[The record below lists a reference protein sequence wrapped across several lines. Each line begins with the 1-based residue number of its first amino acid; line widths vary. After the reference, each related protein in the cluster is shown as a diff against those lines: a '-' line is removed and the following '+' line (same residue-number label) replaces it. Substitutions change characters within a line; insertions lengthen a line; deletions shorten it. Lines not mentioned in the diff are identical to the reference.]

1 MRAIRG
7 RYSRRR
13 SIRFDLRAVRVES
26 TDYINTLEIYAFAPM
41 GAMRSVFCGVLL
53 HHETVRVTLLES
65 YG

>member
-13 SIRFDLRAVRVES
+13 SMRFDLRAVRVES
-26 TDYINTLEIYAFAPM
+26 IGYINTLDIHAFAPV
-41 GAMRSVFCGVLL
+41 RSVFCGVLL